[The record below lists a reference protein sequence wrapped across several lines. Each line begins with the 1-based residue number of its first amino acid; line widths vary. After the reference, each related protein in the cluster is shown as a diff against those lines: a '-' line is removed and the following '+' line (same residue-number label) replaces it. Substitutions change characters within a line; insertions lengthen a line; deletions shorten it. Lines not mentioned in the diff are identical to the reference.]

1 MSVEESAKFLA
12 QRGRM
17 EVDKVE
23 QKERKAQIDKQK

>member
-1 MSVEESAKFLA
+1 MSTAESAKFLA

-23 QKERKAQIDKQK
+23 QKREIEKMK

>member
-1 MSVEESAKFLA
+1 MSVADSAKFLA

-23 QKERKAQIDKQK
+23 QKHQHEKQR